1 MRILPLGENG
11 QVGWELL
18 RTLAPLGEVVA
29 MGRAEADL
37 SRPEQLRSVVRN
49 VHPRVIV
56 NAAAYTDVDRAES
69 EPELAMAVNGNAPGI
84 LAEEAERNGAGLVHY
99 STDYVFDGEKREPY
113 VETDLPNPI
122 NVYGRTKWAGEEA
135 IRAVGGAYLI
145 LRTSWVYSLRG
156 GGFVTRVLRLAREKD
171 ELRVVEDQ
179 VGSPTWA
186 RMLAEVTAHVIARGH
201 GYLDDRGGTYH
212 LAGRGSASR
221 LQWAKAILKV
231 DPRRM
236 EQVVKHVGPAGA
248 QEFPSIARRPCFS
261 ALDSGCFEAA
271 FGLGLPGWE
280 ASLGLAMADPSASV

>member
-122 NVYGRTKWAGEEA
+122 NVYGRTKLAGEEA
-135 IRAVGGAYLI
+135 ISRVGGAHLI
-145 LRTSWVYSLRG
+145 LRTSWVYSLCG
-156 GGFVTRVLRLAREKD
+156 GGFVTRVLRWAREK
-171 ELRVVEDQ
+171 EVLRIVDDQ
-179 VGSPTWA
+179 VGSPAWA
-186 RMLAEVTAHVIARGH
+186 RMLAEVTGLVLARG
-201 GYLDDRGGTYH
+201 
-212 LAGRGSASR
+212 
-221 LQWAKAILKV
+221 
-231 DPRRM
+231 
-236 EQVVKHVGPAGA
+236 
-248 QEFPSIARRPCFS
+248 
-261 ALDSGCFEAA
+261 FE
-271 FGLGLPGWE
+271 
-280 ASLGLAMADPSASV
+280 